1 MGIRFQCPNGHPL
14 NVKSELAGKRA
25 ACPNCGAKLVIPTR
39 SADTSP
45 SDETAPIDRSVEL
58 KLQTDVESEAATA
71 ATSPSAADLVAA
83 TSNSAP
89 PAPPA
94 ANSSAPVWYVR
105 PASGG
110 QFGPASEELFR
121 DWIGEGRVAADAYVW
136 RDGWPD
142 WKVVRDVTDS
152 LPSPLPAIP
161 AVAGLVAPPPGSPPV
176 AGEVSATAPP
186 TAATTTGSATEPAAT
201 GQAPAAVEN
210 QTPASRYA
218 ARRRRTKQAR
228 FKMAVLM
235 LIAALILAAILIWV
249 VRRGATPSAGKDF
262 PRAIQLAGLN
272 RSAYVADVAALAGG
286 TLIQDSPTASS
297 AL

>member
-152 LPSPLPAIP
+152 LPAPLPAIP

-176 AGEVSATAPP
+176 VGEVSATAPP
-186 TAATTTGSATEPAAT
+186 IPAATSSATEPAAA